1 MSGSREMNFVSIQP
15 LDLSLLPEAIRKTLA
30 GDIDRLG
37 CVVSFTG
44 IVKRQRDGNRIRLL
58 RFGLPQDAE
67 KRLRSVAEEAQKRPG
82 ACRVAI
88 LHNLDDL
95 EPGSLVMHVVV
106 SAERR
111 EEAFNT
117 AREIV
122 ERIKDEIHAGAVEF
136 CEAQGE

>member
-1 MSGSREMNFVSIQP
+1 MNFVSIQP

-30 GDIDRLG
+30 GDTDRLG

-44 IVKRQRDGNRIRLL
+44 IVKRERDGNKIRLL
-58 RFGLPQDAE
+58 RFGLPQDVE
-67 KRLRSVAEEAQKRPG
+67 KRLHCVAEEAQKRHG
-82 ACRVAI
+82 AHQVAI

-95 EPGSLVMHVVV
+95 KPGSLVMHVVV

-111 EEAFNT
+111 EQAFDT

-122 ERIKDEIHAGAVEF
+122 ERIKGELHARAVEF
-136 CEAQGE
+136 CEAQKE

>member
-1 MSGSREMNFVSIQP
+1 MNVVSVRP
-15 LDLSLLPEAIRKTLA
+15 LDLSLLPDAIRETLS
-30 GDIDRLG
+30 GDTDRLG

-44 IVKRQRDGNRIRLL
+44 IVKRRRDGRKIRLL
-58 RFGLPQDAE
+58 RFGLLPDVE
-67 KRLRSVAEEAQKRPG
+67 KRLRAVAEEAQKRHG
-82 ACRVAI
+82 AHRVAL

-111 EEAFNT
+111 EQAFDA

-122 ERIKDEIHAGAVEF
+122 ERIKDEVHAGAVEF
-136 CEAQGE
+136 CDVQEE

>member
-1 MSGSREMNFVSIQP
+1 MNMVSVRP
-15 LDLSLLPEAIRKTLA
+15 LNFSLLPDAIQATLA
-30 GDIDRLG
+30 GDTDRLG

-44 IVKRQRDGNRIRLL
+44 IVKRRKDGKKIRLL
-58 RFGLPQDAE
+58 RFGLPQDVE
-67 KRLRSVAEEAQKRPG
+67 KRLRAVAEEAQNRHG
-82 ACRVAI
+82 AHRVAL
-88 LHNLDDL
+88 LHNLDNL

-111 EEAFNT
+111 EQAFDA

-122 ERIKDEIHAGAVEF
+122 ERIKDEIHGGAVES